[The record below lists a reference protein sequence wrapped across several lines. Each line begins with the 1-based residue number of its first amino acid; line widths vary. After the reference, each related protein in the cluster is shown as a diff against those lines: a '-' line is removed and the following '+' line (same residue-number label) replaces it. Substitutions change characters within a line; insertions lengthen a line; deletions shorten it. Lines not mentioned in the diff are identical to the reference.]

1 MSSVRP
7 PHHYGATGT
16 TASAAATSALDA
28 VAAAEPL
35 AAAAA
40 AGYSLAFSDL
50 RVSVPRPR
58 GDGESCCG
66 SATRATTSAADE
78 LEVLRGVDGALP
90 SGELLCILGSS
101 GAGKTTLL
109 DVLAG
114 RHKAGRV
121 TGHVR
126 SRNYCTVE
134 IFPKYLTRFVFSVSL
149 MRSN

>member
-1 MSSVRP
+1 MRP

-16 TASAAATSALDA
+16 TASAAATSALDV

-35 AAAAA
+35 AAVAAAA
-40 AGYSLAFSDL
+40 AGFSLTFSDL
-50 RVSVPRPR
+50 RVTVPRPR
-58 GDGESCCG
+58 VDGESCCG
-66 SATRATTSAADE
+66 SATRAASAVPTGTEE

-126 SRNYCTVE
+126 SRNY
-134 IFPKYLTRFVFSVSL
+134 S
-149 MRSN
+149 